1 MLLNSVLAIPRTHN
15 IFAWFKQKQIFIPEK
30 EVALTPEEIVGSAAI
45 LPKTG
50 LLVNPIFLQLWPCAI
65 ISNGPFVYTYW
76 DETEKP
82 CHIWLGGNIE
92 PKDLIYGNN
101 AVKKAL
107 ERNLSTYI
115 KIKDV
120 EDFFVGYLYSLKDTN
135 QNAFGMLY
143 FFKTDSVKALKSK
156 YINIKPMTI
165 ADLKKVYRK
174 LDPWSKRLF
183 DYIYENPS
191 VRSKMDLYQIKKSIK
206 TD

>member
-1 MLLNSVLAIPRTHN
+1 M
-15 IFAWFKQKQIFIPEK
+15 
-30 EVALTPEEIVGSAAI
+30 
-45 LPKTG
+45 
-50 LLVNPIFLQLWPCAI
+50 
-65 ISNGPFVYTYW
+65 
-76 DETEKP
+76 
-82 CHIWLGGNIE
+82 
-92 PKDLIYGNN
+92 
-101 AVKKAL
+101 
-107 ERNLSTYI
+107 
-115 KIKDV
+115 

-156 YINIKPMTI
+156 YIDIKPMTI

-191 VRSKMDLYQIKKSIK
+191 VRCKMDLYQIKKSIK